1 METGESRSFLCHRKL
16 RPMTQK
22 TLREKARSVTYAIF
36 KKYIDKIPNKEYS
49 TL

>member
-1 METGESRSFLCHRKL
+1 METGESWSFLCHRKL

-22 TLREKARSVTYAIF
+22 TLRGIALL
-36 KKYIDKIPNKEYS
+36 KKCIDKIPNKEYS

>member
-1 METGESRSFLCHRKL
+1 METGESRSFFVS
-16 RPMTQK
+16 QVASYEIEI
-22 TLREKARSVTYAIF
+22 LREKARSVTYAIF